1 MFLSDLLADMDKFMD
16 SGGQVLWAIAV
27 LLFVM
32 WTLIFER
39 IWYLRGS
46 VSSDIGL
53 ALTAWRSRSDRVS
66 KRARQVR
73 EKLISEVDLK
83 IDQREN

>member
-39 IWYLRGS
+39 NLATHFIFLTHVKCARIYKRGS
-46 VSSDIGL
+46 RIKL
-53 ALTAWRSRSDRVS
+53 RVGQ
-66 KRARQVR
+66 AR
-73 EKLISEVDLK
+73 KF
-83 IDQREN
+83 QR